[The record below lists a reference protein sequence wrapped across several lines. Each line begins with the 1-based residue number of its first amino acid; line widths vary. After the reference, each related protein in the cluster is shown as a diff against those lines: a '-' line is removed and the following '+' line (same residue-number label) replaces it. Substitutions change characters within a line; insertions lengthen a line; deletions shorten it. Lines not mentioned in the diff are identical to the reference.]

1 MGMDSVYK
9 LSVVLGLTDNMT
21 GNLSSVSNK
30 VADSTD
36 NLIMGFGSVH

>member
-21 GNLSSVSNK
+21 GNLSSVTNK
-30 VADSTD
+30 VADRILCCT
-36 NLIMGFGSVH
+36 G

>member
-21 GNLSSVSNK
+21 GTEEVEVVSE
-30 VADSTD
+30 
-36 NLIMGFGSVH
+36 